1 MALEADIIQKMGSW
15 FSYGDNK
22 IGQGRENAKQYLI
35 DNIDARNEI
44 VNKVQ
49 SFIGIDVESEGK
61 SEKK

>member
-1 MALEADIIQKMGSW
+1 MGSW